1 MLEEKL
7 TDGLGDAMRA
17 GDTTRRDTIRQLRSA
32 LHNESIAKGNNAL
45 GADEETAVVQ
55 RLVNQHRDS
64 ISEFKRGNRED
75 LVAKE
80 EAELK
85 ILAGY
90 LPEQMSRDAISAS
103 ARAAIQKVGAT
114 GKGDQGKVMRELSGE
129 LRGKADMRMVNE
141 VVQELLA

>member
-32 LHNESIAKGNNAL
+32 LHN
-45 GADEETAVVQ
+45 
-55 RLVNQHRDS
+55 DS

-129 LRGKADMRMVNE
+129 LRGKAD
-141 VVQELLA
+141 